1 MEERNV
7 NINILPAG
15 LLHTIFN
22 SLGPR
27 DLCSVS
33 ATCKHW
39 RHLNQ
44 DAAANKTWQGFF
56 EQRWRPFL
64 LGSSLQVEQKSYGTW
79 QARYGSKMRAQRVFG
94 GRARQDTF
102 YGHKAGVR
110 CLALLPSCNLMAT
123 GSLDRTVKLW
133 DLSAGIQIATSRYQ
147 PCTVRTLALDASM
160 LVCSASKAG
169 SLRVWKAAGS
179 DNKTPF
185 DLSTSKELTGHAG
198 PVTSVA
204 MNDECIFSGSW
215 DYTVRMWGRS
225 RLKTLAVLQ
234 CSDWVWGVCPRGSNL
249 LVAAGRSACVFDQ
262 STYRALR
269 RYDSGSVREMLH
281 SPRVEGTRDDRLLFI
296 GNADGALQAFDL
308 RQSKVDPVATLWQ
321 QGSPVQSI
329 AFDDPWLA
337 AALDDGSALL
347 LNVDAAMRSGR
358 SSTRAR
364 EAARPTQA
372 IKRQFVGSAACSAY
386 CVDIADQWM
395 ACGSDAAT
403 VRTWDFSEANEVQER
418 LDALRAARDAQRAQ
432 RRERGARGGRKN
444 PRFPPAQD
452 SDSSSGDEHN
462 ADMHADHDSMEPA
475 SSSSDSRLNRVSQ
488 AERSSPWDEPS
499 RGSGEWR
506 DVQGSEADEQGSAA
520 AFQRHRIS
528 LHPGCREQP
537 VDDGLSSLA
546 SSEQHLS
553 RSLPASLSYAGAE
566 GACSGRSPPLRAL
579 PPPVLR
585 SPHGSTSEV
594 DRQRSR
600 MTSWDILRPRA
611 VLDKEHKS
619 GGNGIKVAG

>member
-1 MEERNV
+1 MEEHVV
-7 NINILPAG
+7 NINMLPAG

-33 ATCKHW
+33 ATCKQW

-64 LGSSLQVEQKSYGTW
+64 LGSTLQVEQKGDSTW
-79 QARYGSKMRAQRVFG
+79 QARYGNKMRAQRVFG

-123 GSLDRTVKLW
+123 GSVDRTVKLW
-133 DLSAGIQIATSRYQ
+133 DLNAGIQIATSRYQ
-147 PCTVRTLALDASM
+147 PCTVRTLALDARM
-160 LVCSASKAG
+160 LVCSASKVG
-169 SLRVWKAAGS
+169 SLRVWKAVGS
-179 DNKTPF
+179 DSKAHF
-185 DLSTSKELTGHAG
+185 DLSTSKELPGHAG

-204 MNDECIFSGSW
+204 MSDECIFSGSW
-215 DYTVRMWGRS
+215 DYTVRIWGRS
-225 RLKTLAVLQ
+225 RLKTMAVLS
-234 CSDWVWGVCPRGSNL
+234 CSDWVWGVCPRGPNL

-262 STYRALR
+262 STSRALR
-269 RYDSGSVREMLH
+269 RYDSGAVREMLH
-281 SPRVEGTRDDRLLFI
+281 SPRVEGTRDGRLLFI

-308 RQSKVDPVATLWQ
+308 RQSKADPVATLWQ

-347 LNVDAAMRSGR
+347 LNVDAAMRGGR
-358 SSTRAR
+358 SSLRAR
-364 EAARPTQA
+364 EAARPAQA

-395 ACGSDAAT
+395 ASGSDAAT

-432 RRERGARGGRKN
+432 RRERGGQGGRKN
-444 PRFPPAQD
+444 PRFPPASGSNSGSEVEHD
-452 SDSSSGDEHN
+452 S
-462 ADMHADHDSMEPA
+462 DMHADHDSIGA
-475 SSSSDSRLNRVSQ
+475 GSSSSSIHANRTSQ
-488 AERSSPWDEPS
+488 AERISPWDEPS
-499 RGSGEWR
+499 GGSGEWR
-506 DVQGSEADEQGSAA
+506 DMQNSEANEQEMGAT
-520 AFQRHRIS
+520 FHRHRIS
-528 LHPGCREQP
+528 LHPGCRVQTENDELP
-537 VDDGLSSLA
+537 SLV
-546 SSEQHLS
+546 SSEQQLS
-553 RSLPASLSYAGAE
+553 RLLPAPFPHAGAE
-566 GACSGRSPPLRAL
+566 GACFGRSPPLRAL

-585 SPHGSTSEV
+585 STPGSTAEM
-594 DRQRSR
+594 DRQRRR

-619 GGNGIKVAG
+619 GGDGIKVAG